1 MQSLEALGLMRYE
14 AELFVALTKLEQGTA
29 TDISRVS
36 QIPRSRVYDVAQ
48 TLEEKGLVEIHRA
61 RPITYRA
68 IPVEMALEKLKRRHE
83 RGLQEASQQLQKVQR
98 ERTLKRARSGEF
110 WIING
115 LENVTARAEEMLQ
128 RAHRSVLIAVLLPR
142 LVSEEMLE
150 LLRKKSKKNVEI
162 IVASSDQSLLSQLQK
177 AVPSAKAILIPPYS
191 SEAGVPGR
199 LVIIDR
205 EELLLSTLGEEE
217 LPGIPHES
225 AIWSDAPGF
234 AATVGLFVEMAAKA
248 LRSK

>member
-1 MQSLEALGLMRYE
+1 MSQDAVQSLEALGLMRYE

-36 QIPRSRVYDVAQ
+36 QIPRSRV
-48 TLEEKGLVEIHRA
+48 
-61 RPITYRA
+61 
-68 IPVEMALEKLKRRHE
+68 EKLKRRHE